1 MVNGELGED
10 TKRGTEKK
18 IIRVWELRS
27 PLVEELK
34 EAVECGSLELVNFL
48 TRAVISLVVVG

>member
-1 MVNGELGED
+1 MVKGEL
-10 TKRGTEKK
+10 EKIPKEELSK

-34 EAVECGSLELVNFL
+34 EAVECGSW
-48 TRAVISLVVVG
+48 SW

>member
-1 MVNGELGED
+1 MVKGELE
-10 TKRGTEKK
+10 KIPKEELSKK

-34 EAVECGSLELVNFL
+34 EAVECGSW
-48 TRAVISLVVVG
+48 SW

>member
-1 MVNGELGED
+1 MVKGEL
-10 TKRGTEKK
+10 EKIPKEELSK